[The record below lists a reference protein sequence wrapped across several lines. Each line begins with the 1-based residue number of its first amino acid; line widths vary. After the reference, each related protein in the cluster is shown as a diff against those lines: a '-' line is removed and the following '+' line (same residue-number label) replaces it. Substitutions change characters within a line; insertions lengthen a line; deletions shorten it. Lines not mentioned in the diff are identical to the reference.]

1 MPKLVRKNGFIEP
14 RALKR
19 AQAILATRGESEA
32 IRKALEIVAFRD
44 EALKGFDRVTG
55 KAPGYGDSW
64 GAA

>member
-1 MPKLVRKNGFIEP
+1 MPKLVRKNVFIEP

-19 AQAILATRGESEA
+19 AQAILGTRGESEA

-44 EALKGFDRVTG
+44 EALKGYDRVAG
-55 KAPGYGDSW
+55 KAPGYGDLW